1 MKQVDKKNV
10 VIVGGGLPG
19 LFSALLMSDR
29 YPDVQVHLIER
40 DKKLGGLYNSFQ
52 DSQAGRFDHGMHL
65 IYESGVEEVDRHI
78 REVMDDKDWITLAGN
93 HKDIAGVFF
102 NGVLHEDSPYV
113 DIRRLP
119 ESIRREC
126 VADLFLHLNERVMRA
141 QDCASA
147 HEFFLKRFG
156 ASITNLVIEPV
167 LEKLWK
173 MPGSKL
179 DSMVTR
185 VVLMDRVRLYDSET
199 MSDLMASELIR
210 SRVAFPL
217 QMELPLRY
225 RSPQR
230 GLYPKQ
236 FGMFRV
242 IEAIEKK
249 LIARGVKI
257 HTQADVGSI
266 DIADGAVKALHVT
279 SPTSN
284 FLIDNVWLL
293 HWSIPVFG
301 LAPKLGLQLPTGKM
315 DPPHTQVHVYFHVKR
330 RPKIGDL
337 YYFYCFDS
345 GFHTYRIT
353 SYFNYCPDA
362 LRPDGTYPICVELHF
377 DGTAKIDAL
386 DLTGLATKELVQIG
400 VIETS
405 ADVTFSRAEL
415 SKTGFPV
422 LTLNN
427 SRMLRQLREL
437 VDHQEINNL
446 ITTGQAPERGIFFLH
461 DVLEHSYNAIV
472 KFGDR
477 QQ

>member
-1 MKQVDKKNV
+1 MKQADKKNV

-78 REVMDDKDWITLAGN
+78 REVMDQEDWITLTGN
-93 HKDIAGVFF
+93 QKDIAGVFF
-102 NGVLHEDSPYV
+102 NGELHEDSPYV
-113 DIRRLP
+113 DIRSLP
-119 ESIRREC
+119 ETVQREC
-126 VADLFLHLNERVMRA
+126 VADLFLHLNERVLRA

-147 HEFFLKRFG
+147 HEFFLNRFG
-156 ASITNLVIEPV
+156 PSVTNLVIEPV

-179 DSMVTR
+179 DPMVTR
-185 VVLMDRVRLYDSET
+185 VVLMDRVRLYDSEA
-199 MSDLMASELIR
+199 MSDLMTSELIR

-225 RSPQR
+225 RSSQR
-230 GLYPKQ
+230 GLYPRR
-236 FGMFRV
+236 FGMFHV
-242 IEAIEKK
+242 IDAMEKK
-249 LIARGVKI
+249 LVARGVNI
-257 HTQADVGSI
+257 HTEADVGKVE
-266 DIADGAVKALHVT
+266 IADGAVKALHVK
-279 SPTSN
+279 SPAAEVV
-284 FLIDNVWLL
+284 IDNIWLL

-301 LAPKLGLQLPTGKM
+301 LAPRLGLQSPLGKI
-315 DPPHTQVHVYFHVKR
+315 DAPHTQVHVYFHLRR
-330 RPKIGDL
+330 RPKMGDL
-337 YYFYCFDS
+337 YYFYCFDP

-377 DGTAKIDAL
+377 DATAQMDTL
-386 DLTGLATKELVQIG
+386 DLAGLATKELMQMG
-400 VIETS
+400 VIENP
-405 ADVTFSRAEL
+405 ADITFSKAEL

-427 SRMLRQLREL
+427 SRMMGQLRAL
-437 VDHQEINNL
+437 VEHQGITNL
-446 ITTGQAPERGIFFLH
+446 ITAGQAPERGIFFLH